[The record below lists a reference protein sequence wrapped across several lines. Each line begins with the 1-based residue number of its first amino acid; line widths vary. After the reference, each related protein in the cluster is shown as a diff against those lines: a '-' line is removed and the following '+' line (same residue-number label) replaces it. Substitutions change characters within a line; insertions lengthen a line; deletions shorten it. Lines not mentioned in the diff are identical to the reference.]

1 MANYPYN
8 YSNYNYNP
16 LQDLQAMRENID
28 KTMRQ
33 YQQQNQNMPQQQIPQ
48 INQNFQITPMQQQN
62 ELQAKYVN
70 NIDDVKN
77 TFVMREGLFINKD
90 MNTLWIKNINGDIKS
105 YSLTEIIEIDPKD
118 TEIANLKNEIANMRT
133 LLNQQITQKK
143 VDNQPEIVTT
153 TKTEK
158 KSK

>member
-28 KTMRQ
+28 RTMRQ
-33 YQQQNQNMPQQQIPQ
+33 YQQQNQNAPQQPT
-48 INQNFQITPMQQQN
+48 NLTQNFQLAPVQQQN

-70 NIDDVKN
+70 NIDEVKN
-77 TFVMREGLFINKD
+77 IFVMREGLFINKD
-90 MNTLWIKNINGDIKS
+90 RNTLWIKNIDGDIKS

-118 TEIANLKNEIANMRT
+118 TEIATLKNEIANMRA
-133 LLNQQITQKK
+133 LLNQQVAQ
-143 VDNQPEIVTT
+143 NQINNQSETTTT
-153 TKTEK
+153 TKIEK

>member
-28 KTMRQ
+28 RTMRQ
-33 YQQQNQNMPQQQIPQ
+33 YQQQNQNAPQQPT
-48 INQNFQITPMQQQN
+48 NLTQNFQLAPVQQQN

-70 NIDDVKN
+70 NIDEVKN
-77 TFVMREGLFINKD
+77 IFVMREGLFINKD
-90 MNTLWIKNINGDIKS
+90 RNTLWIKNIDGDIKS

-118 TEIANLKNEIANMRT
+118 TEIATLKNEIANMRA
-133 LLNQQITQKK
+133 LLNQQVAQNQINNQSEIT
-143 VDNQPEIVTT
+143 TT
-153 TKTEK
+153 TKIEK

>member
-28 KTMRQ
+28 RTMRQ
-33 YQQQNQNMPQQQIPQ
+33 YQQQNQNVPQQPT
-48 INQNFQITPMQQQN
+48 NLTQNFQLAPVQQQN
-62 ELQAKYVN
+62 EIQAKYVN
-70 NIDDVKN
+70 DIDEVKN

-90 MNTLWIKNINGDIKS
+90 KNILWIKNINGDIKS
-105 YSLTEIIEIDPKD
+105 YSLTEIIEIDLKD
-118 TEIANLKNEIANMRT
+118 TEIATLKNEIANMRA
-133 LLNQQITQKK
+133 LLNQQIAQPKI
-143 VDNQPEIVTT
+143 DNQPEISTT